1 MKVLGL
7 INNFRENQKK
17 KKDRQRM
24 HATRHSW
31 PNHSLSHHSWPHQL
45 LFFSFNLLGSRF

>member
-17 KKDRQRM
+17 KKKTGNECTQR
-24 HATRHSW
+24 AIRGRTIRCRTIPGRTSCC
-31 PNHSLSHHSWPHQL
+31 
-45 LFFSFNLLGSRF
+45 FFHLTC